1 MTVTYIYLR
10 PLELTGEIPMVEFQK
25 FMSIGLSKCGSD
37 ESTFAGLVAVWN
49 DEKEQISKMT
59 VAEVRDELVCP

>member
-1 MTVTYIYLR
+1 
-10 PLELTGEIPMVEFQK
+10 MVEFQK